1 MRALVVDDSRAMR
14 TILSRILRE
23 LGFEPI
29 AAVDGVDAL
38 DKLGPNSVDLALV
51 DWNMPNMNG
60 LELVKNLRG
69 SPTHY
74 KTPIVMVTTESEV
87 SRMVAAMEAG
97 ANEYVLKPF
106 TKEVLEEKLRILQV
120 AHA

>member
-23 LGFEPI
+23 LGFDPI

-38 DKLGPNSVDLALV
+38 EKLGPNPVDLALV

-60 LELVKNLRG
+60 LDLVKNLR
-69 SPTHY
+69 SNPMHL
-74 KTPIVMVTTESEV
+74 KTPIVMVTTESDV
-87 SRMVAAMEAG
+87 SRMTTALEAG
-97 ANEYVLKPF
+97 ADEYVLKPF

-120 AHA
+120 VHA